1 MAILLASFY
10 FFYFSIVG
18 VYIIFMPKV
27 LSNFSYSAEEIG
39 IIFAA
44 APLVRFILPMLFI
57 KGISLNRRVFN
68 LSLVVMVLSAISL
81 YLCIDNFYLL
91 LASNIGLGIGM
102 SLALPFIEV
111 ISLEEIGKERYGKI
125 RLFGSVGFM
134 LVALVL
140 VKLFADKYSALY
152 FLIVLSVVTAIV
164 AFVIG
169 GHSSQHRD
177 TKEEKIQND
186 ITLLQDWKLWAGLVF
201 MQLSFGAFYN
211 FFTIY
216 TTDNGISLQTTI
228 YLWNFGVLIE
238 ILMLYFQGGLLQK
251 NLLVILQITT
261 LLTTF
266 RWFLVFMFPS
276 NLPILYFSQSIHAF
290 SFALF
295 HSAAIAY
302 LFHLYKHKA
311 LAQQFFSGLSYGLGG
326 LGGALLS
333 GYIYEYIP
341 EYLFLS
347 ATFLALGAFLF
358 LRLYTRERK
367 LLGKA

>member
-1 MAILLASFY
+1 MAILLSSFY
-10 FFYFSIVG
+10 FFYFAIVG

-27 LSNFSYSAEEIG
+27 LSNFSYSAEQIG

-57 KGISLNRRVFN
+57 KGLSLNRYVFN
-68 LSLVVMVLSAISL
+68 ISLIIMVLSAISF

-91 LASNIGLGIGM
+91 LGSNIGLGIGM
-102 SLALPFIEV
+102 SLILPFIEL

-125 RLFGSVGFM
+125 RLFGSIGFM
-134 LVALVL
+134 IVALVL
-140 VKLFADKYSALY
+140 VKLFADKNSALY
-152 FLIVLSVVTAIV
+152 FLIGLSGVTAII

-169 GHSSQHRD
+169 GHSSQHKD
-177 TKEEKIQND
+177 STKEIVAND
-186 ITLLQDWKLWAGLVF
+186 INFFKDWKLWAGFVC

-216 TTDNGISLQTTI
+216 ATDNGISLQATI
-228 YLWNFGVLIE
+228 YLWNFGVLVE
-238 ILMLYFQGGLLQK
+238 IVMLYFQGALLHK
-251 NLLVILQITT
+251 NLLLILQITT
-261 LLTTF
+261 LLTAL
-266 RWFLVFMFPS
+266 RWFLVFIFPS
-276 NLPILYFSQSIHAF
+276 NLPLLYFSQSIHAF

-341 EYLFLS
+341 KYLFVS
-347 ATFLALGAFLF
+347 ATFLALGAFWF
-358 LRLYTRERK
+358 LVLYAREVK
-367 LLGKA
+367 SLGKA